1 METKTI
7 VKTIN
12 NKGRFLD
19 IFHSIRNPE
28 IVEHT
33 YFIDHS
39 IIGPIPKLTVKV
51 KNKGGMYVYGYVAE
65 GLFDID
71 EIEKELG
78 ISQSPDAEVK
88 NIKESI

>member
-1 METKTI
+1 MGTKTI

-33 YFIDHS
+33 YFANNS
-39 IIGPIPKLTVKV
+39 IVGPIPKLTVKV
-51 KNKGGMYVYGYVAE
+51 KNKGGIYVYRYVAE

-71 EIEKELG
+71 EIEKELK
-78 ISQSPDAEVK
+78 ISQSPDAK
-88 NIKESI
+88 A